1 MAGLIA
7 ALPGTTA
14 RRFQLLSDKLALA
27 FQPSLHFAPASTLI
41 FWRTGDA
48 MLRFL
53 AFLALAACGAVDY
66 HHAPAGKLSGTVLV
80 MWVGET
86 QAGEGDGRFV
96 YVPSA
101 TPLRFERA
109 NPKATLKTIQPQMM
123 YTDGGSIPALAQ
135 VFKGFSPWGYAP
147 AYIVHDWLFV
157 ARKCVNDD
165 LADPD
170 QAAVAQMP
178 FTEQASVAAEVIKT
192 LIATNT
198 VAPNDVAP
206 KLIASAVA
214 GPIAKSRWN
223 EAGACTRDKVSP
235 AHIDMIRRA
244 LPAVST
250 ARAGQ
255 RLAKGPVAQLVQV
268 IDFGPP

>member
-1 MAGLIA
+1 
-7 ALPGTTA
+7 
-14 RRFQLLSDKLALA
+14 
-27 FQPSLHFAPASTLI
+27 
-41 FWRTGDA
+41 

-66 HHAPAGKLSGTVLV
+66 DHAPVGKLSGTVVV

-109 NPKATLKTIQPQMM
+109 NAKATLKTIQPEMM
-123 YTDGGSIPALAQ
+123 YSDGGSIPALAQ

-147 AYIVHDWLFV
+147 AYILHDWLFV
-157 ARKCVNDD
+157 ARKCVNDNS
-165 LADPD
+165 ANSD

-178 FTEQASVAAEVIKT
+178 FAESATVAAEVIQT
-192 LIATNT
+192 LIATHT
-198 VAPNDVAP
+198 VAPNDIAP
-206 KLIASAVA
+206 QLISAAVA

-223 EAGACTRDKVSP
+223 EEGACARDKVKP
-235 AHIDMIRRA
+235 AHIDMIRLA
-244 LPAVST
+244 LPALST
-250 ARAGQ
+250 ARTGQ
-255 RLAKGPVAQLVQV
+255 RLAKGPVAQIVQV
-268 IDFGPP
+268 IDFGAP

>member
-1 MAGLIA
+1 
-7 ALPGTTA
+7 
-14 RRFQLLSDKLALA
+14 
-27 FQPSLHFAPASTLI
+27 
-41 FWRTGDA
+41 

-53 AFLALAACGAVDY
+53 ACLALAACGAVDFD
-66 HHAPAGKLSGTVLV
+66 HAQAGKLSGTVLV

-86 QAGEGDGRFV
+86 EAGEGDGRFV

-109 NPKATLKTIQPQMM
+109 NPQATLKTIQPEMM

-157 ARKCVNDD
+157 ARKCVNDNSAN
-165 LADPD
+165 LD
-170 QAAVAQMP
+170 QVVVAQMP
-178 FTEQASVAAEVIKT
+178 FAESATVAAEVIKT

-206 KLIASAVA
+206 QLIASSVA

-223 EAGACTRDKVSP
+223 EVGACARDKVKP
-235 AHIDMIRRA
+235 AHIDMIRRT
-244 LPAVST
+244 LPAPPG
-250 ARAGQ
+250 ARSAQ
-255 RLAKGPVAQLVQV
+255 RLAKGPVAQIVQV
-268 IDFGPP
+268 IDFGAP

>member
-1 MAGLIA
+1 
-7 ALPGTTA
+7 
-14 RRFQLLSDKLALA
+14 
-27 FQPSLHFAPASTLI
+27 
-41 FWRTGDA
+41 

-53 AFLALAACGAVDY
+53 ALLALTACGAVDY
-66 HHAPAGKLSGTVLV
+66 DHAPAGKLSGTVLV

-109 NPKATLKTIQPQMM
+109 NPSATLKTIQPEMM

-157 ARKCVNDD
+157 ARKCVNDHS
-165 LADPD
+165 ADPE
-170 QAAVAQMP
+170 QAAVAQMS
-178 FTEQASVAAEVIKT
+178 FAESATVAAEVIQT
-192 LIATNT
+192 LIASNT

-206 KLIASAVA
+206 QLISSAVA
-214 GPIAKSRWN
+214 GPIARSRWN
-223 EAGACTRDKVSP
+223 QKGACAPEKIKP

-244 LPAVST
+244 LPAIAT
-250 ARAGQ
+250 ARMGQ
-255 RLAKGPVAQLVQV
+255 RLTKGPVAQIVQV
-268 IDFGPP
+268 IDFGAP

>member
-1 MAGLIA
+1 
-7 ALPGTTA
+7 
-14 RRFQLLSDKLALA
+14 
-27 FQPSLHFAPASTLI
+27 
-41 FWRTGDA
+41 

-53 AFLALAACGAVDY
+53 AFLALAACGSVDY
-66 HHAPAGKLSGTVLV
+66 DDAPVGKLSGTVLV

-86 QAGEGDGRFV
+86 EAGEGDGRFV

-109 NPKATLKTIQPQMM
+109 NPSATLKTIQPQMM

-157 ARKCVNDD
+157 ARKCVNDNS
-165 LADPD
+165 ANPD

-178 FTEQASVAAEVIKT
+178 FGESATVAAEVIKT

-198 VAPNDVAP
+198 VAPNDIAP
-206 KLIASAVA
+206 QLIASAVA

-223 EAGACTRDKVSP
+223 EDGACARDKVTS
-235 AHIDMIRRA
+235 AHVDMIRRA
-244 LPAVST
+244 LPAPPG
-250 ARAGQ
+250 ARSAQ
-255 RLAKGPVAQLVQV
+255 RPGKGPVAQIVQV
-268 IDFGPP
+268 IDFGAP

>member
-1 MAGLIA
+1 
-7 ALPGTTA
+7 
-14 RRFQLLSDKLALA
+14 
-27 FQPSLHFAPASTLI
+27 
-41 FWRTGDA
+41 

-66 HHAPAGKLSGTVLV
+66 DHAPVGKLSGTVLV

-109 NPKATLKTIQPQMM
+109 NAKATLKTIQPEMM
-123 YTDGGSIPALAQ
+123 YSDGGSIPALAQ
-135 VFKGFSPWGYAP
+135 VFKGLSPWGYAP
-147 AYIVHDWLFV
+147 AYILHDWLFV
-157 ARKCVNDD
+157 ARKCVNDNI
-165 LADPD
+165 ANSD

-178 FTEQASVAAEVIKT
+178 FVESATVAAEVIQT
-192 LIATNT
+192 LIATHT
-198 VAPNDVAP
+198 VAPNDIAP
-206 KLIASAVA
+206 QLISAAVA

-223 EAGACTRDKVSP
+223 EAGACARDKVKP

-244 LPAVST
+244 LPALST
-250 ARAGQ
+250 ARTGQ
-255 RLAKGPVAQLVQV
+255 RLAKGPVAQIVQV
-268 IDFGPP
+268 IDFGAP